1 MGTMRIDVAI
11 CTWNRSS
18 LLADTLQQLRQ
29 LNVPPGVQ
37 WQLLIVDNNS
47 TDATARV
54 IRSFEACLPLR
65 SVFEPEPGHAN
76 ARNRAVREVDAD
88 YMIWTDDDVLVDPEW
103 LAAYVRAFRT
113 WPDGAFFGGPVEPWF
128 EGTPPRWLKEH
139 WRQVANVF
147 AVRELGA
154 TPFAF
159 TNLLVP
165 FGANYA
171 VRMREQRTYLYDRTL
186 GRKPDSDMGGEE
198 TQVIR
203 QMLAGGATGWWV
215 PDARVRHVIPRARQ
229 SLTYVRRFFIGQGEV
244 QGRTKTYD
252 AGPRLFGHPRWL
264 IRRALTTEARYQ
276 WSRLVHPPE
285 IWLDRLITAA
295 TVWGQVK
302 ASS

>member
-1 MGTMRIDVAI
+1 MGTMRIDVGI
-11 CTWNRSS
+11 CTWNRSA

-29 LNVPPGVQ
+29 VKVPTGVQ
-37 WQLLIVDNNS
+37 WQVLIVDNNS

-54 IRSFEACLPLR
+54 IRSFEAYLPLR

-88 YMIWTDDDVLVDPEW
+88 YLIWTDDDVLVDPEW
-103 LAAYVRAFRT
+103 LNAYVRAFRT
-113 WPDGAFFGGPVEPWF
+113 WPDAAFFGGPVEPWF

-147 AVRELGA
+147 AVRELGP

-171 VRMREQRTYLYDRTL
+171 VRMLEQRKYLYDLTL
-186 GRKPDSDMGGEE
+186 GRRPHSVIGGEE

-203 QMLAGGATGWWV
+203 RMLAGGATGWWV
-215 PDARVRHVIPRARQ
+215 PDARVQHVVPRERQ
-229 SLTYVRRFFIGQGEV
+229 SPTYVRRFFTGQGEV
-244 QGRTKTYD
+244 EGRTRTYD
-252 AGPRLFGHPRWL
+252 PGPACSATPAG
-264 IRRALTTEARYQ
+264 
-276 WSRLVHPPE
+276 
-285 IWLDRLITAA
+285 WLDAPSRPRPAIGGA
-295 TVWGQVK
+295 G
-302 ASS
+302 